1 MLIWDKAETVTES
14 IAETIAETVT
24 VVEEVQQDLE
34 QLKPNVVL
42 ETMKGW
48 IPGLIQLGYRLLVVA
63 IIVAV
68 GFRIA
73 KAVRQAAGKSF
84 ERMNMELS
92 LQKFLLSAI
101 YVAICG
107 LTIFVA
113 AEKLGIS
120 SASIIAI
127 LGSAGVALSLSMQ
140 NMLANFVG
148 GIIILIIKPY
158 KIGDYIICGSAEGTV
173 SSIGLVYTRLST
185 MDNRE
190 IVLPNGSMSNTNLTN
205 VTAQKQRRLE
215 IKVGIGYQSDL
226 RKAKAIMQD
235 LFENHPMILQERGV
249 VVFVDALAD
258 SAVIIGARGWV
269 DTGNYWTT
277 KCELTE
283 EIKLAFDDG
292 GIEIPFNQL
301 DVNVKK

>member
-235 LFENHPMILQERGV
+235 LFEKHPMILQERGV

-269 DTGNYWTT
+269 DTDNYWTA

>member
-226 RKAKAIMQD
+226 RKAMKVAQIYR
-235 LFENHPMILQERGV
+235 E
-249 VVFVDALAD
+249 
-258 SAVIIGARGWV
+258 
-269 DTGNYWTT
+269 
-277 KCELTE
+277 ELIAE
-283 EIKLAFDDG
+283 WHKYFG
-292 GIEIPFNQL
+292 
-301 DVNVKK
+301 